1 MSGTPVHVHALSRIE
16 AAEPADTPP
25 ERVVAGSGHAR
36 VWNAF
41 SGGGGRFHA
50 GHWAAEP
57 GRIAVDYSETELCV
71 LLVGRVKLTDEA
83 GNSVDFGPGD
93 AFVIDAGFRGTWE
106 SIGRVTKIYAILEPE
121 PEGLSIRPSP

>member
-1 MSGTPVHVHALSRIE
+1 MSGTPAHVHALSRSG

-25 ERVVAGSGHAR
+25 ERVIAGSGHAR

-50 GHWAAEP
+50 GHWQAEP
-57 GRIAVDYSETELCV
+57 GRIAVDYTETELCV
-71 LLVGRVKLTDEA
+71 LLVGRVRLTDERGA
-83 GNSVDFGPGD
+83 SVDFGPGD

-106 SIGRVTKIYAILEPE
+106 SIGRVTKIYAILDPE
-121 PEGLSIRPSP
+121 P

>member
-1 MSGTPVHVHALSRIE
+1 MPAHVHALTRSE
-16 AAEPADTPP
+16 APEPADTPP
-25 ERVVAGSGHAR
+25 ARVLSGSGHAR

-50 GHWAAEP
+50 GHWQGEP
-57 GRIAVDYSETELCV
+57 GRIGVHYTETELCV

-83 GNSVDFGPGD
+83 GQSMSFGPGD

-106 SIGRVTKIYAILEPE
+106 SIGRVTKIYAVLDPASGEE
-121 PEGLSIRPSP
+121 